1 MYPTSGGMY
10 IPPSPLVAQRS
21 ARASFG
27 TAAAAGEDPMI
38 SNLRRENETL
48 KRKLA
53 ELSLKMSEKDREI
66 ETLKGKKEL
75 ASASGTQQREEFNT
89 IPNPKNNL

>member
-27 TAAAAGEDPMI
+27 AAAAAGEDPMVG
-38 SNLRRENETL
+38 NLRRENETL

-66 ETLKGKKEL
+66 ESLKAKKEAAVA
-75 ASASGTQQREEFNT
+75 ASAVSGTQYRE
-89 IPNPKNNL
+89 